1 MSILVYIFFLHFVAD
16 FVLQPYSMK
25 IQKSRQSSVMLMHI
39 FIYVVVLF
47 VGLAIFIDPFI
58 SACYSLINGTIHLLV
73 DWASSRVISGSSKDI
88 VINPGHGPLYERAE
102 LYAPIVFF
110 RYRSIIT
117 SHFFDCYVVLFYIF
131 TTIKIK
137 ISQKKSVAFANQ
149 NVSNTKL
156 IFKSL
161 VKIRRNVYER
171 F

>member
-1 MSILVYIFFLHFVAD
+1 LSILVYIFFLHFVAD

-102 LYAPIVFF
+102 LYAPIVFLGIDQLLHHISLIVTWYYF
-110 RYRSIIT
+110 
-117 SHFFDCYVVLFYIF
+117 IF
-131 TTIKIK
+131 L
-137 ISQKKSVAFANQ
+137 Q
-149 NVSNTKL
+149 L
-156 IFKSL
+156 
-161 VKIRRNVYER
+161 
-171 F
+171 